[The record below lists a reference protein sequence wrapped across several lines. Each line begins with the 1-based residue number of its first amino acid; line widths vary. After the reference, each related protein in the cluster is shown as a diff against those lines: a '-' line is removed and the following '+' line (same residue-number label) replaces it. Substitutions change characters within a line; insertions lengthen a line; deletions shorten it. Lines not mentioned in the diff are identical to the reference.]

1 MARPRNF
8 DEATVTSQAAAVF
21 GRLGYS
27 AASIDDLVKAT
38 GLLRGSLYKAF
49 GSKQHLFERVLA
61 QALQPGWPARQEA
74 VDLLIIALKELAPA
88 DAAITA
94 LCRAAVLETGAA
106 TARLLGERLLHP
118 LDPPPKETPPC
129 LSSN

>member
-21 GRLGYS
+21 GSLGYN

-49 GSKQHLFERVLA
+49 GSKRHLFERVLT
-61 QALQPGWPARQEA
+61 QALQPGWPAREEA
-74 VDLLIIALKELAPA
+74 VDLLIIALKELAPS

-94 LCRAAVLETGAA
+94 LCRAAVLDTG
-106 TARLLGERLLHP
+106 TDTSRLLGERLLSH
-118 LDPPPKETPPC
+118 LDQPPKETPCPA
-129 LSSN
+129 SN